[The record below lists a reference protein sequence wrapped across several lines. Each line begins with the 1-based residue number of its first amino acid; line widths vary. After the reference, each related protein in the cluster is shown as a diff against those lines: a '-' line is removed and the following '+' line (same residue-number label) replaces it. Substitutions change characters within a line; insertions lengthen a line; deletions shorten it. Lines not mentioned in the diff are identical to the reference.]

1 MYEFRPIS
9 DRMQHLRQR
18 IRDRVIQ
25 TDAERAVITTECY
38 KKNWGAPAVIRNAK
52 VLYDIC
58 EKMTLRVEDED
69 VIVCNMAKNFCGTA
83 INPEFGGGW
92 MPKMIDAGLYKIG
105 DDGLYHNPLTDEI
118 PFTMSP
124 EDYETFNKLEE
135 YWKGKTYSDIFNV
148 WSPESYQELGRLRC
162 SHAMPGP
169 QIVSLP
175 GGHSTP
181 GYRKIVDTGYAAIRK
196 EAQDWLDAHQ
206 STAYGDDN
214 MRHFMFYTAV
224 TIVCD
229 AAKVLATRYA
239 QVCLDK
245 AETVEDEARKA
256 ELKEMADGLNWI
268 SENPAR
274 GFRES
279 VQAQMLYIQLLL
291 MSGIGDIGSCGRFD
305 QIHGKYLEKD
315 LKAGKITLDQA
326 QEIVDNFFLN
336 IARNWGASLPELAKI
351 IGVGNT
357 YMHTTIGGVDPVTG
371 KDAINDVTYMV
382 LESVGRMG
390 LHDPTITLRLT
401 KDSPQKIY
409 DCAIEATKL
418 VGGLPLYYNDEVV
431 VPGIV
436 KEMGWT
442 IEEARDYALIGCQEI
457 TGSGFEYAC
466 CNGIIAP
473 HGTIYYS
480 VCLTMALNDGKNP
493 ANGEQSSIH
502 TGYLY
507 DMKSMDEVK
516 AAYLKM
522 ADYALSLQTVINNYN
537 EYMVEYNMCQPQ
549 LSISMEGCMEKGDD
563 VTWGGAKYTTF
574 GGTGTGLATVA
585 DSLCTIEYACFDK
598 KICTTRELYDAMM
611 ANWKG
616 YEDLQQR
623 LLAEVPHFGN
633 NDPYADKWMKFATES
648 YADLC
653 KTKSAHFAKY
663 YRAGLYGAS
672 DHVQQGYVTWATPDG
687 REAGTPIADA
697 ASPAQGRDKNGPTAV
712 LNSSCCYE
720 HSRFMDGVCLNLRI
734 HPSALA
740 REDGEKKLADMIKT
754 YHGMGGAEVQFNVVS
769 AETMRKA
776 QEKPEDYTNLVV
788 RIAGYS
794 AYFVELTRD
803 QQNDLIARNENM
815 I

>member
-1 MYEFRPIS
+1 
-9 DRMQHLRQR
+9 
-18 IRDRVIQ
+18 
-25 TDAERAVITTECY
+25 
-38 KKNWGAPAVIRNAK
+38 
-52 VLYDIC
+52 
-58 EKMTLRVEDED
+58 
-69 VIVCNMAKNFCGTA
+69 
-83 INPEFGGGW
+83 
-92 MPKMIDAGLYKIG
+92 
-105 DDGLYHNPLTDEI
+105 
-118 PFTMSP
+118 
-124 EDYETFNKLEE
+124 
-135 YWKGKTYSDIFNV
+135 
-148 WSPESYQELGRLRC
+148 
-162 SHAMPGP
+162 
-169 QIVSLP
+169 
-175 GGHSTP
+175 
-181 GYRKIVDTGYAAIRK
+181 
-196 EAQDWLDAHQ
+196 
-206 STAYGDDN
+206 
-214 MRHFMFYTAV
+214 
-224 TIVCD
+224 
-229 AAKVLATRYA
+229 
-239 QVCLDK
+239 
-245 AETVEDEARKA
+245 
-256 ELKEMADGLNWI
+256 
-268 SENPAR
+268 
-274 GFRES
+274 
-279 VQAQMLYIQLLL
+279 
-291 MSGIGDIGSCGRFD
+291 
-305 QIHGKYLEKD
+305 
-315 LKAGKITLDQA
+315 
-326 QEIVDNFFLN
+326 
-336 IARNWGASLPELAKI
+336 
-351 IGVGNT
+351 
-357 YMHTTIGGVDPVTG
+357 
-371 KDAINDVTYMV
+371 
-382 LESVGRMG
+382 
-390 LHDPTITLRLT
+390 
-401 KDSPQKIY
+401 
-409 DCAIEATKL
+409 
-418 VGGLPLYYNDEVV
+418 
-431 VPGIV
+431 
-436 KEMGWT
+436 
-442 IEEARDYALIGCQEI
+442 
-457 TGSGFEYAC
+457 
-466 CNGIIAP
+466 
-473 HGTIYYS
+473 
-480 VCLTMALNDGKNP
+480 MALNDGKNP